1 MAPQPSL
8 LALFPIRRTCL
19 LKSTENFKPVPF
31 ENNQCCF
38 NYSKKNCY
46 HLGTQNIKQ
55 AMEK

>member
-8 LALFPIRRTCL
+8 LALFPIRRTFL

-38 NYSKKNCY
+38 NYSKKKLLSSRNPKY
-46 HLGTQNIKQ
+46 
-55 AMEK
+55 